1 MQDERGQTDVMREV
15 FGQPVAHIRELG
27 IRIEARLPR
36 GVVMRLPYREEL
48 VGNPDSGVLHGGAV
62 TTLVDSASGF
72 AAMAALPEPGPVA
85 TLDLRID
92 YLRPAVAGEDL
103 LVRADC
109 YRLTKR
115 IAFVRAEAYQRSP
128 EDPVAAAMGTFM
140 ITGTVMTKDAVMTTG
155 TAPGRPDDGAAP
167 PKPGRAEEGGA

>member
-1 MQDERGQTDVMREV
+1 MPGETDNADVMLEV
-15 FGQPVAHIRELG
+15 FGRPVAHIRELG
-27 IRIEARLPR
+27 IAVEERLPR

-62 TTLVDSASGF
+62 TTLIDSASGF
-72 AAMAALPEPGPVA
+72 AAMASLPEPGPVA

-92 YLRPAVAGEDL
+92 YLRPAAAGEDL

-128 EDPVAAAMGTFM
+128 DDPVAAAMGTFM
-140 ITGTVMTKDAVMTTG
+140 ITGHAHDKPAKDATDRGGV
-155 TAPGRPDDGAAP
+155 AAL
-167 PKPGRAEEGGA
+167 